1 MKDTEKRLKEKNI
14 ELIEDLIKVVSE
26 TDVLDTEDVENY
38 YRNADRIIN
47 GSAIDNAWKALGLK
61 GKLKELFATSIQEAI
76 AEERARV
83 RGEIEKYSSM
93 EEVVVN
99 GQRFLRNKNDN
110 TIPFGHPY
118 PDTKE
123 KYIVKALLSSLDK
136 PLKERTK
143 L

>member
-61 GKLKELFATSIQEAI
+61 GKLKELFDTSIQQAI

-83 RGEIEKYSSM
+83 RGNLPEISVSALSLLL
-93 EEVVVN
+93 N
-99 GQRFLRNKNDN
+99 DCANCGQVINRSFVDDLTCRIQDEYKQK
-110 TIPFGHPY
+110 I
-118 PDTKE
+118 
-123 KYIVKALLSSLDK
+123 IASLD
-136 PLKERTK
+136 
-143 L
+143 

>member
-61 GKLKELFATSIQEAI
+61 GKLKELFDTSIQQAI

-83 RGEIEKYSSM
+83 RGMIEKRK
-93 EEVVVN
+93 EPTDGN
-99 GQRFLRNKNDN
+99 GALGWWGAN
-110 TIPFGHPY
+110 
-118 PDTKE
+118 
-123 KYIVKALLSSLDK
+123 KALDDLLDSLDE
-136 PLKERTK
+136 PLKERTNYGNE
-143 L
+143 